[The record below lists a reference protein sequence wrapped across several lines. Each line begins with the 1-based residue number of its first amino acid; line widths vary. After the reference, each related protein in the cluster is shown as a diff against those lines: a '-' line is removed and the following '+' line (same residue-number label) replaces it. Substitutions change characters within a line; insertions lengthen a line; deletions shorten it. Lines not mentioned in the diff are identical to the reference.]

1 MDATIRGNDIIFV
14 LKTIGVP
21 SACRQ
26 NEDPRFVEAFK
37 CDELERYIENNP
49 ECTLFESLRDE
60 EAYSIVRIFMDVDL
74 DACLDEIDYLTA
86 IQDFIIEVS
95 NCVARFAFIECGA
108 IHENVI
114 NP

>member
-95 NCVARFAFIECGA
+95 NCVARFAFTECGA
-108 IHENVI
+108 IHEM
-114 NP
+114 